1 MVKSLKQLFG
11 LHDMGIAFDKNRKV
25 TIFIRN
31 ERLKI
36 CIDDVEAFNVFGI
49 GL

>member
-11 LHDMGIAFDKNRKV
+11 LHDMGIAFDKNCKV

-31 ERLKI
+31 ERFKI
-36 CIDDVEAFNVFGI
+36 CIDDVEVFNVFGI